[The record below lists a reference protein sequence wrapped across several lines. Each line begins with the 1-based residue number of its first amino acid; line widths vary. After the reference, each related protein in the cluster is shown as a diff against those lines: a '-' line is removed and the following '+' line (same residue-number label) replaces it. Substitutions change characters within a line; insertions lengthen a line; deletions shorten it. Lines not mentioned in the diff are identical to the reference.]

1 MEINIETAVRICPIP
16 YNNGEV
22 LCVQP
27 NIYNNT
33 IQLGNGQTYPVNH
46 VIPAECCQNRLFSTV
61 VSPLLNYLLE
71 GCDVSVVTT
80 GQSGTGKSYTL
91 IGPGLHCALSESEHG
106 IIPRFARE
114 VFSRISQ
121 NRERTCTVHIA
132 WSQICG
138 ENVQDLLGGGSVECR
153 SVSEA
158 FQLLQL
164 GMSNVSS
171 KCAHTLFTITLE
183 QHWTSDNVV
192 QHRVSTASFADLA
205 GSEKM
210 LVMNSNGSTQ
220 SIPTD
225 SGLFALQRCVL
236 ALSEP
241 YNTSNTIPYNQ
252 SVLTTLLKDSFGGR
266 AKTIVICCVSPYLR
280 DFTETHYTLQF
291 GVRAQLIKNIV
302 TINSYTTFDNVN
314 ENFDIFGL
322 QFAANQLFKLVSN
335 AEELFQKLVAK
346 GQLPK
351 SELEQIA
358 QWLMLKQECEEC
370 LSETSEQHRSL
381 ERIEE
386 EIEDFSESSETELPD
401 EVAENVMDRL
411 ETMMDNFRIKT
422 DDLVLKSNM
431 VNGASHN
438 SESKEKLPGSRC
450 EYHAKGARGRR
461 GSIHSA
467 EELDTTLSLLSNTH
481 KIVEESAAGVEYTE
495 LEQKLSKKTDE
506 TENSTHSSQRLD
518 KLKKYKQKHETK
530 LSKSK
535 SIASSESSKN
545 SHSSCCDSTALVLH
559 KKCNVNTSNSLS
571 YDELDNL
578 RHEIRDLRRN
588 RERLLEERYKID
600 SKLTNKKILSEI
612 EERKLLQ
619 YEEAIESIDL
629 AIEYKNR
636 LLCGHLPL
644 TEGLT
649 EADYSILLD
658 IATKLNESEMRVL
671 LQRYF
676 EKIIDLRSSSKKLEV
691 QIVDVE
697 SQNENLS
704 CRVRNLSHAL
714 RQVRLEAE
722 RRIVSLQQQHED
734 KLHLVMRHL
743 ASDGADE
750 GMLSQLVKSSKQTQL
765 AVQVAG
771 GKRVDKSSLIARIT
785 RYTHQTVPRQLQ
797 AVTQAPQAKVTR
809 QKNKLIIQ
817 QSNK

>member
-1 MEINIETAVRICPIP
+1 MELNIETAVRVCPVP
-16 YNNGEV
+16 YNNTEV

-33 IQLGNGQTYPVNH
+33 IQLGNGQSYPFNH
-46 VIPAECCQNRLFSTV
+46 VITAECCQNRLFTTV
-61 VSPLLNYLLE
+61 ISPLLNYLFE

-114 VFSRISQ
+114 VFARIAQ
-121 NRERTCTVHIA
+121 NRDRSCSVHIA

-138 ENVQDLLGGGSVECR
+138 ENVHDLLGTGSVECR
-153 SVSEA
+153 SVSDA

-164 GMSNVSS
+164 GMSNIAP

-183 QHWTSDNVV
+183 QQWICDNTV
-192 QHRVSTASFADLA
+192 QHRVSTASFTDLA
-205 GSEKM
+205 GGEHM
-210 LVMNSNGSTQ
+210 LLMDSNGSTL

-225 SGLFALQRCVL
+225 PGLLALQRCVKSL
-236 ALSEP
+236 TEQYVQS
-241 YNTSNTIPYNQ
+241 YNSVPYNQ

-266 AKTIVICCVSPYLR
+266 AKTIVICCVSPLLR
-280 DFTETHYTLQF
+280 DFRETHYTLQF
-291 GVRAQLIKNIV
+291 GVRAQLIKNLV
-302 TINSYTTFDNVN
+302 TINSYTTCDNLN
-314 ENFDIFGL
+314 ENLDVFGL

-351 SELEQIA
+351 TELEQIA
-358 QWLMLKQECEEC
+358 QWLLLKQECEEC
-370 LSETSEQHRSL
+370 LSETSEHHRSL

-386 EIEDFSESSETELPD
+386 EIEDTSECSELPD
-401 EVAENVMDRL
+401 EVSENLVDRL
-411 ETMMDNFRIKT
+411 DVMMDDFRLKT
-422 DDLVLKSNM
+422 DELVLKTGVSCS
-431 VNGASHN
+431 VSYN
-438 SESKEKLPGSRC
+438 SETKDKLPGSRP

-461 GSIHSA
+461 GSIHLA
-467 EELDTTLSLLSNTH
+467 NELDTTLLLLSNNDD
-481 KIVEESAAGVEYTE
+481 ISEESISVDCAE
-495 LEQKLSKKTDE
+495 SKT
-506 TENSTHSSQRLD
+506 TPNSENSRLD
-518 KLKKYKQKHETK
+518 EKLKHSTRSETK
-530 LSKSK
+530 TGRSKSA
-535 SIASSESSKN
+535 ASSKASKNSESS
-545 SHSSCCDSTALVLH
+545 HCDSRALVLH
-559 KKCNVNTSNSLS
+559 QHCNVNTSNSLS
-571 YDELDNL
+571 YDDLDNL
-578 RHEIRDLRRN
+578 RHEIRELRKN
-588 RERLLEERYKID
+588 RERLLEERYEID
-600 SKLTNKKILSEI
+600 SKVTNKKILSET

-644 TEGLT
+644 TQGLT
-649 EADYSILLD
+649 DSHYTILLD
-658 IATKLNESEMRVL
+658 IALKLNQNEMRML

-676 EKIIDLRSSSKKLEV
+676 EKIIDLRSSSKKLEI
-691 QIVDVE
+691 QIGNVE
-697 SQNENLS
+697 TQNENLS
-704 CRVRNLSHAL
+704 DRVRNLSHAL
-714 RQVRLEAE
+714 QKVRLEAE

-743 ASDGADE
+743 ATDGGDE
-750 GMLSQLVKSSKQTQL
+750 GMVSQVVESSKQTAL

-771 GKRVDKSSLIARIT
+771 GKRVDKSSLIARFT

-797 AVTQAPQAKVTR
+797 AVSQPPQAKVTR